1 MHAMDPGKEHIAT
14 LCAAGTLGIAATGLA
29 LGTDSALTW
38 SRPGKRKSPGAD
50 VSYSPD
56 LAASASTSAS
66 HSSSSRRAAR
76 KSRPETDRIS
86 ASETS
91 LSQSRAS
98 SLSRRGRRPLT
109 QGKDASSVS
118 EDARPRSSWLRRMST
133 SWDTSRPTSWLSVN
147 GGGGSSEA
155 STSQTRFDRPNR
167 LVKRSTSP
175 QFLYSDHPPGRSWF
189 RRPATSHQRS
199 ASCAPA
205 TIAHVQGI
213 IEQPSADVSASWS
226 PFFRTGYASSSRSGS
241 AMLRD
246 AASIRT
252 VSASNTPRPTLVNG
266 TAVHTPR
273 QPGDESDF
281 SLHSSPELRG
291 LSTQRRNKL
300 RKTGRAYGKTR
311 NFTEPSTAVFKQD
324 VHASSLSFGRPS
336 PLASGSQSSTFDL
349 DSPTG
354 APVFPSSPVTYH
366 TARSNLVVNKRSSE
380 TPSDP
385 NTLDSESD
393 ARVFSDDDYMDFRS
407 DTAYDSLATRATAS
421 SHSGFRQPKIETIFD
436 EPSKE
441 QLNGHGPTLE
451 ALMQRTSLSDHSASG
466 IQATP
471 QWLENVGIDP
481 RALDQDKGNARLTPP
496 VPTTPER
503 ESWGPSWDKLNATP
517 LANATRRLIDDATP
531 SSPANDSID
540 WSPKSTRDDKKGLMQ
555 QPGTPPRAYV
565 HQTGGTFQ
573 DSDSAKRSS
582 IFDWSE
588 QQKSA
593 GEATNGM
600 CLRPKTVHG
609 NQGEDGPRS
618 RASGRK
624 ERNVA
629 HLRSQSV
636 PVNRES
642 GVDVDGSA
650 TSAKFSTWG
659 LGHKPVSEEW
669 SEDFEFDDV
678 EEIDEAQ
685 VATLRPVNRDSIRSV
700 RVPQSIIDRQAS
712 VHLQFGQVQEFM
724 ALVEELKRLRMQG
737 ASLGLLN
744 GQSRQLWEDAENIIN
759 LATLNNEDE
768 PPFQSSSP
776 TASDFFGED
785 SSPSSRRISAEES
798 RQLLLNPR
806 VVSNPVTPPTGR
818 PRGESLAQARNFLQ
832 TIQQQ
837 KSGPEGSPAEAQL
850 RARAKMPFDTQDLRK
865 LVERAGVITRALKE
879 IVRKAEGVSVSPQR
893 LTPHNTH
900 DHTLSHIFNPPD
912 ASPTPSYRRAAL
924 PDSRSANSF
933 LGSVGS
939 SDGEDRPPSRI
950 HGHAAAAPPPHKA
963 HGDHG
968 SSAGA
973 GHHGE
978 HDDGHEHHEDHYDP
992 PGGWLWGVRP
1002 GEKYEKEGWERIFT
1016 WFYILPIVV
1025 GTIFYV
1031 NKEDTT
1037 IQTWALEEA
1046 RRRLD
1051 KEGLLTDPFPKG
1063 VPNTHAKQTG
1073 HD

>member
-29 LGTDSALTW
+29 LGTDTSLTW

-56 LAASASTSAS
+56 PAASASLP
-66 HSSSSRRAAR
+66 R
-76 KSRPETDRIS
+76 KSRPDADRIS

-98 SLSRRGRRPLT
+98 SLSRRGRRPVT

-118 EDARPRSSWLRRMST
+118 EDTRPRSSWLRRMST

-155 STSQTRFDRPNR
+155 STSQTAFDRPNR

-175 QFLYSDHPPGRSWF
+175 QFLYSGHPGRSWF

-213 IEQPSADVSASWS
+213 IEQPSAETSRSWS
-226 PFFRTGYASSSRSGS
+226 PFFRTGYTSTSRSGS
-241 AMLRD
+241 AILRD

-252 VSASNTPRPTLVNG
+252 VSAGSMSHPTLVNG
-266 TAVHTPR
+266 TAVHTP
-273 QPGDESDF
+273 QESPEDPDF
-281 SLHSSPELRG
+281 SLHSSPDLKG

-300 RKTGRAYGKTR
+300 RKTGRGYGKTR

-349 DSPTG
+349 DSPSAG
-354 APVFPSSPVTYH
+354 PIFPSSPVTYH
-366 TARSNLVVNKRSSE
+366 TARSNILVNKRSSA

-385 NTLDSESD
+385 NTLDSECD

-441 QLNGHGPTLE
+441 QINGHGPTLE
-451 ALMQRTSLSDHSASG
+451 ALMQRTSLSDHRSSG

-471 QWLENVGIDP
+471 QWLENVGIDTQG
-481 RALDQDKGNARLTPP
+481 LDHDNGSAMLTPP

-517 LANATRRLIDDATP
+517 LANATRRLVDDCIP
-531 SSPANDSID
+531 SSPASMIRHRRSADRGAVPKYVGGQIAQPYDDDDEVLPAHEDQIDLHEDDSID
-540 WSPKSTRDDKKGLMQ
+540 WSPKSTRDDKQGFMQ

-565 HQTGGTFQ
+565 HQTVGTCQ
-573 DSDSAKRSS
+573 DSDSTKRSS

-593 GEATNGM
+593 SEAPNGM

-618 RASGRK
+618 RTSGRK
-624 ERNVA
+624 ERNVS

-636 PVNRES
+636 PVNREG
-642 GVDVDGSA
+642 GVDIDGSA

-737 ASLGLLN
+737 ASLGLLT

-768 PPFQSSSP
+768 PPLQSSSP

-837 KSGPEGSPAEAQL
+837 KSSQDGSPAEAQL

-893 LTPHNTH
+893 LTQHNSH
-900 DHTLSHIFNPPD
+900 DPTLSHIFNPPD
-912 ASPTPSYRRAAL
+912 ASPTPSYRRVAL
-924 PDSRSANSF
+924 PESRSANSF

-939 SDGEDRPPSRI
+939 SDAEDRPPSRI
-950 HGHAAAAPPPHKA
+950 RYHA
-963 HGDHG
+963 
-968 SSAGA
+968 
-973 GHHGE
+973 
-978 HDDGHEHHEDHYDP
+978 
-992 PGGWLWGVRP
+992 
-1002 GEKYEKEGWERIFT
+1002 
-1016 WFYILPIVV
+1016 IV
-1025 GTIFYV
+1025 
-1031 NKEDTT
+1031 
-1037 IQTWALEEA
+1037 EA
-1046 RRRLD
+1046 
-1051 KEGLLTDPFPKG
+1051 
-1063 VPNTHAKQTG
+1063 N
-1073 HD
+1073 